1 MKIHSID
8 ETTIHFVDVYDT
20 DIHGDEVLCEYIR
33 FSENNWMMRFG
44 EAYEPIL
51 HAEEKKL
58 EDMFRE
64 LQNSERN

>member
-33 FSENNWMMRFG
+33 FSENNWMML
-44 EAYEPIL
+44 L
-51 HAEEKKL
+51 HTEEKQL
-58 EDMFRE
+58 EEMFKE
-64 LQNSERN
+64 LQNSKRN